1 MGRRLQIKV
10 TGKPAARP
18 AALGFWGCTALVV
31 GNMIGSGIFLLPSSL
46 AAYGPISILGWLA
59 TSVGAIALAL
69 VFARLAKLV
78 ASNGGPYAYTRA
90 AYGDFAG
97 FLVAWGYWIALW
109 AGNAGVAVGFA
120 GYTGYFFP
128 GIAASPWFTAV
139 VAIAAIVL
147 ATAINVRGV
156 AQAGFVQIIT
166 TILKVAPLVALVVLG
181 MWSVDSANFTP
192 FNASGGSALAAVA
205 GSAALTLWAFL
216 GLESATVPAGE
227 VDRPEITIPR
237 ATVLG
242 TIFTAILY
250 IAVTGV
256 AMGLLSNS
264 ALRASTAPLADAVA
278 SLAGPAAGSA
288 IAIAAFVSTFGAL
301 NGFTLLT
308 GQVPM
313 SAARDRLFPS
323 PFARLSPQ
331 GTPAFALIFSNVLAA
346 VLVLMTT
353 SRGLVEAYT
362 FITLL
367 AVFAAL
373 VPYLFCSLAEV
384 LLHAT
389 GKREKSLG
397 FAVPALG
404 VIAFLYTLA
413 AIYGAGAEVV
423 LWGFMLLLLAV
434 PIYAAQRSHEAR
446 SAAAP
451 VIEKPLVQTGDNHAT
466 GRRSL

>member
-1 MGRRLQIKV
+1 MKDAGQ
-10 TGKPAARP
+10 PAARP

-31 GNMIGSGIFLLPSSL
+31 GNMIGSGIFLLPASL
-46 AAYGPISILGWLA
+46 AVYGPISILGWLA
-59 TSVGAIALAL
+59 TSLGAIALAL
-69 VFARLAKLV
+69 VFARLAKRV
-78 ASNGGPYAYTRA
+78 PASGGPYAYTRV
-90 AYGDFAG
+90 AYGDFTG
-97 FLVAWGYWIALW
+97 FLIAWGYWIALW

-128 GIAASPWFTAV
+128 GIAASPGFTAA
-139 VAIAAIVL
+139 VAITAIVL
-147 ATAINVRGV
+147 TTAINVRGV
-156 AQAGFVQIIT
+156 AQAGIVQIIT
-166 TILKVAPLVALVVLG
+166 TVLKVAPLVALVGLG
-181 MWSVDSANFTP
+181 MWSVDAANYAP
-192 FNASGGSALAAVA
+192 FNASAGSALAAVA

-227 VDRPEITIPR
+227 VARPEITIPR

-242 TIFTAILY
+242 TVFTAILY
-250 IAVTGV
+250 MAVTMV

-264 ALRASTAPLADAVA
+264 ALRASTAPLADAVGK
-278 SLAGPAAGSA
+278 LAGPAAGSA

-313 SAARDRLFPS
+313 SAARDRLFP
-323 PFARLSPQ
+323 PAFARLSPQ
-331 GTPAFALIFSNVLAA
+331 GTPAFALILSNALAA
-346 VLVLMTT
+346 LLVLMTT

-384 LLHAT
+384 LLHAA
-389 GKREKSLG
+389 GKSERPLG
-397 FAVPALG
+397 LAVPALG
-404 VIAFLYTLA
+404 LVSFLYTMA
-413 AIYGAGAEVV
+413 AIYGVGAEVV

-446 SAAAP
+446 GRAS
-451 VIEKPLVQTGDNHAT
+451 PLIGNPLMQTGDNHAA